1 MFKIS
6 TKGDYGLLLLSALAE
21 KMKEGREFVS
31 LKEVAQAKKLSLPY
45 LSQIVIPLKEARLV
59 KSKEGREGGYA
70 LARPA
75 REISIMEILEVLE
88 GPVAPVRC
96 CDKKKGKCGSEPY
109 CQVKFT
115 WQSAKSM
122 LVYFLKTKT
131 LEDTISR
138 KQPHDAIVTPF
149 LHALH

>member
-21 KMKEGREFVS
+21 KIRDGRSYVS
-31 LKEVAQAKKLSLPY
+31 LKEISQEKKLSLPY
-45 LSQIVIPLKEARLV
+45 LSQIVIPLKDAGFV
-59 KSKEGREGGYA
+59 KSKEGRDGGYT
-70 LARPA
+70 LSRPA
-75 REISIMEILEVLE
+75 REITIMEILEVLE

-131 LEDTISR
+131 LEDTIST

-149 LHALH
+149 PHVLH